1 MLKLIYNIN
10 FKYEKD
16 QIFILKDRGVLLISG
31 QDSKDFLQNLVT
43 NDINKVTETKSCFS
57 SLLTPQGK
65 YLFDFMIVKHKDGYF
80 LDCELNQIN
89 GLINRL
95 NVYKLNSKIE
105 ITNLSHKFQ
114 VTVISNEKF
123 ISINNSKNHE
133 GTTITYRDDPFF
145 IDPRNKKLGAR
156 GIVNLEKL
164 YLSIKKLELKLE
176 DSKNYYELSYNLGIA
191 QINTKNLQEN
201 IFGLECN
208 FEELNGIDFKKG
220 CYVGQEN
227 TARMKLKNKVR
238 KKLFAIKSND
248 KLKIGSDINFNSIKI
263 GQIVIDEPYPFGL
276 IKIVDPDFSEYK
288 DKDLLINDSKSKIIQ

>member
-1 MLKLIYNIN
+1 MK
-10 FKYEKD
+10 KD

-43 NDINKVTETKSCFS
+43 NDINKVTETQSCFS

-114 VTVISNEKF
+114 VTVMSNEKF
-123 ISINNSKNHE
+123 ISINNSKNLE

-191 QINTKNLQEN
+191 QINTKNLQEK

-288 DKDLLINDSKSKIIQ
+288 DKDLLINDCKSKIIQ